1 MALAKSSDP
10 RGLKRICL
18 SCSTR
23 FYDMNKRPIICPNC
37 AIEFTG
43 EIKIKARRGRLSAL
57 EDSDQTSEAQ
67 VETTEAEELEEEEEA
82 KEVSLDEVAAAENAD
97 DDDDAADI
105 DLDEDLDDD
114 DLDDD
119 LDDDDDDDD
128 LDVDIDEDDK

>member
-37 AIEFTG
+37 GDEFTG
-43 EIKIKARRGRLSAL
+43 EVKIKARRGRLSAL
-57 EDSDQTSEAQ
+57 DDSDQLDEAQ
-67 VETTEAEELEEEEEA
+67 VDTNETDELEEEEDA
-82 KEVSLDEVAAAENAD
+82 KEVSLDEVAAADDGD
-97 DDDDAADI
+97 DDDDADI
-105 DLDEDLDDD
+105 DLDDDLDDD

-119 LDDDDDDDD
+119 DLDDDDDDI
-128 LDVDIDEDDK
+128 DVDIDEDDK